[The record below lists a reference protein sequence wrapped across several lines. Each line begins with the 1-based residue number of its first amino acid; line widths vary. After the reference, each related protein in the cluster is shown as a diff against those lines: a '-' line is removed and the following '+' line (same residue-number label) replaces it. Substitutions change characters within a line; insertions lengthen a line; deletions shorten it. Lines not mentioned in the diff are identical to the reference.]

1 MKTYSILNLRHLGW
15 FWLVN
20 VALLL
25 SFAQI
30 ARGGEQSFDEL
41 QIGTQT
47 YKNVTVTTKS
57 KNYIFILHSAGMT
70 NIRVVDLPEEVRAR
84 LGYVDTTEKPKTNT
98 PAVWA
103 KATLSKLQTP
113 QLKGVEQK
121 LASTWNEQLS
131 LALSKLPPITPTF
144 IATVSGIALA
154 LFFFF
159 SYCCML
165 ICQKAGYNPGLLIFV
180 PLFQALPLFRAAQ
193 MSRWWFL
200 PLMIPGINLIP
211 HLVWLVKIVRAR
223 HKSGWLA
230 VWLVFPVTSFLAFL
244 YLAFSS
250 GRPPEPK
257 RPQRRVEIMTLETA

>member
-1 MKTYSILNLRHLGW
+1 
-15 FWLVN
+15 
-20 VALLL
+20 
-25 SFAQI
+25 
-30 ARGGEQSFDEL
+30 
-41 QIGTQT
+41 
-47 YKNVTVTTKS
+47 
-57 KNYIFILHSAGMT
+57 
-70 NIRVVDLPEEVRAR
+70 VDM
-84 LGYVDTTEKPKTNT
+84 TEKPKTNS
-98 PAVWA
+98 PSAWA
-103 KATLSKLQTP
+103 KNTLSKLQTP

-121 LASTWNEQLS
+121 LASTWREELTP
-131 LALSKLPPITPTF
+131 ALNQIPPLTPKL
-144 IATVSGIALA
+144 IAMVCGGALV

-180 PLFQALPLFRAAQ
+180 PLLQALPLFRAAQ

-257 RPQRRVEIMTLETA
+257 RSPRRVEIMTLETA

>member
-1 MKTYSILNLRHLGW
+1 MKMYSALSLRLLGW
-15 FWLVN
+15 FGLATI
-20 VALLL
+20 ALLVT
-25 SFAQI
+25 FAQP
-30 ARGGEQSFDEL
+30 ARGGEEAFDQL

-70 NIRVVDLPEEVRAR
+70 SVRVAALPEDVRTK
-84 LGYVDTTEKPKTNT
+84 LGYADLTEQPKTNA
-98 PAVWA
+98 PGVWA

-113 QLKGVEQK
+113 QLKGVEQR
-121 LASTWNEQLS
+121 LASTWHEELS
-131 LALSKLPPITPTF
+131 LALSKLPPITPKF
-144 IATVSGIALA
+144 IAMVSGVALA

-165 ICQKAGYNPGLLIFV
+165 ICQKAGCNPGLLIFV
-180 PLFQALPLFRAAQ
+180 PLLQALPLLRAAQ

-200 PLMIPGINLIP
+200 PLMVPGINLIP